1 MKLFPRP
8 LRLDS
13 LLVTIFG
20 LAALPVFVHA
30 DPREVPP
37 PTSVTNPG
45 VYMKALRN
53 EALRDALGKGAA
65 GNLPGQL
72 RPETVAVEEGMAKEA
87 PKHADIDGAFK
98 RGRQDNPMKNLPP
111 KAGEGDAEV
120 AAPVDLIASSDIL
133 CHRGKA
139 TFVPKRAI
147 LVRPRSLEGR
157 LALVKNSQIVN
168 WADFFKLNRDWIKTI
183 EVTRVQA
190 EGVEPLSEDAYEMLE
205 GSKILVVA
213 TFKGGPISV
222 LPLKDPDAPEDST
235 ASPEES
241 TESIR

>member
-1 MKLFPRP
+1 MKISPPSL
-8 LRLDS
+8 LADS
-13 LLVTIFG
+13 LLIAIFG
-20 LAALPVFVHA
+20 LVALPVSLQA
-30 DPREVPP
+30 DPREMPP
-37 PTSVTNPG
+37 PHTAANPG
-45 VYMKALRN
+45 AYMKALRN
-53 EALRDALGKGAA
+53 EALRDAIGKGAA
-65 GNLPGQL
+65 GNLPGQP
-72 RPETVAVEEGMAKEA
+72 RPETVDVAEEMAKEA

-98 RGRQDNPMKNLPP
+98 RALRENPMKNLPP

-139 TFVPKRAI
+139 TFVPKRSI

-157 LALVKNSQIVN
+157 LALVKNSQIVT

-190 EGVEPLSEDAYEMLE
+190 EGGEPLSEDAYEMLE

-213 TFKGGPISV
+213 TYKGGPISM
-222 LPLKDPDAPEDST
+222 LPLKAPVNPEDPT
-235 ASPEES
+235 ASRAES